1 VVLFLPVANVELN
14 MPRLSLEKRRPIV
27 DLVKDGNTYASIS
40 RRDPCSLDSV
50 RRWAPLAVLE
60 GLSDSDLKDQPRPG
74 ANPRFDVNTAYTA
87 KRMATRGGGTT
98 RSIAANMGGVRISQA
113 CKPK

>member
-14 MPRLSLEKRRPIV
+14 MPRLSLEKRRQIV

-40 RRDPCSLDSV
+40 RRVPCSLDSV